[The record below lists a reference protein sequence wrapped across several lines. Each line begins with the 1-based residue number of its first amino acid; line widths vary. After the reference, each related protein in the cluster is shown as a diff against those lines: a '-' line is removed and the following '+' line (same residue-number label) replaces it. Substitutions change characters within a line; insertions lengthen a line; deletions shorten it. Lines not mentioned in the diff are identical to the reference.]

1 MSRTLYLFSA
11 VYPYNLY
18 GDNFLEREVDYLC
31 KGFNKI
37 VVIPYRKEIESYK
50 EVPENTFVLTPIL
63 DSRVGFILRGIISF
77 AGIKYLMPVF
87 FRQKVFLNKT
97 KFNTWVKAYTFLN
110 NLSNRKDIRKIGK
123 QLAKNDVC
131 YFYWGKWGNMLSVV
145 WKGKAH
151 FVSRFHGEWDLW
163 EESSGSYTPL
173 RDKVAESLDF
183 AAFISRK
190 GEAYFNKK
198 YQIKRTI
205 FAPLGSMDMGVPPKS
220 NDGIVRIFT
229 CSNVI
234 SLKRVPLIFDCINS
248 FSHYRKVI
256 WTHIGGG
263 ADLDTLREK
272 VDAEKIETLEVHL
285 LGKKDHSEVIDYYK
299 THTIDLFINLSTVE
313 GVPVTIM
320 EAISCDV
327 PVVAT
332 DVGGVSEIV
341 TGETGVL
348 VSKNP
353 SVDEVVAAMEK
364 AVNGEYHPRRF
375 WQQNYNADNNYSMFV
390 KEIVKLTI

>member
-31 KGFNKI
+31 KGFDSI
-37 VVIPYRKEIESYK
+37 VVAPYRKEIDNYK
-50 EVPENTFVLTPIL
+50 EVPANTSVLKPIL
-63 DSRVGFILRGIISF
+63 DSRLGFILRGIISF
-77 AGIKYLMPVF
+77 PGIKYLIPVF

-110 NLSNRKDIRKIGK
+110 NLSNRKDVRRIGK
-123 QLAKNDVC
+123 QLTKDDVC

-163 EESSGSYTPL
+163 EESSGGYTPL

-190 GEAYFNKK
+190 GETYFNKK
-198 YQIKRTI
+198 YKIKRTL
-205 FAPLGSMDMGVPPKS
+205 FAPLGSMDMGISPKS
-220 NDGIVRIFT
+220 NDGILRIFT

-234 SLKRVPLIFDCINS
+234 PLKRVPLIFDCINS
-248 FSHYRKVI
+248 FSRNRKVI

-263 ADLDTLREK
+263 ADLDALRER
-272 VDAEKIETLEVHL
+272 VDSERVENLEVHL

-299 THTIDLFINLSTVE
+299 SHSIDLFINLSTVE

-348 VSKNP
+348 VNTNP
-353 SVDEVVAAMEK
+353 SVDEVVVAMEK
-364 AVNGEYHPRRF
+364 AVDGEYHPRQF
-375 WQQNYNADNNYSMFV
+375 WQQNYNADNNYSSFV
-390 KEIVKLTI
+390 KEIAKLII

>member
-31 KGFNKI
+31 NEFDHI
-37 VVIPYRKEIESYK
+37 VVIPYRKEIENYK
-50 EVPENTFVLTPIL
+50 EVPANATVITPIL
-63 DSRVGFILRGIISF
+63 DSRLGFILRGIISF
-77 AGIKYLMPVF
+77 QGIKYLIPVF
-87 FRQKVFLNKT
+87 FRKKVFLSKT
-97 KFNTWVKAYTFLN
+97 KFNTWVKAYSFLN
-110 NLSNRKDIRKIGK
+110 NLSNRKDIRRIGK
-123 QLAKNDVC
+123 QLTKDDVC

-145 WKGKAH
+145 WKGKTH

-163 EESSGSYTPL
+163 EESSGGYTPL
-173 RDKVAESLDF
+173 REKVADSLDF

-198 YQIKRTI
+198 YQIKRTL
-205 FAPLGSMDMGVPPKS
+205 FAPLGSMEMGISPKS

-234 SLKRVPLIFDCINS
+234 PLKRVPLIFDCINS
-248 FSHYRKVI
+248 FSRNRKVI

-263 ADLDTLREK
+263 ADLDALREK
-272 VDAEKIETLEVHL
+272 VSSEKVQNLEVHL

-299 THTIDLFINLSTVE
+299 SHSIDLFINLSTVE

-341 TGETGVL
+341 TNETGVL
-348 VSKNP
+348 VKADP

-364 AVNGEYHPRRF
+364 AITGHYTPREF
-375 WQQNYNADNNYSMFV
+375 WDAHYNADRNYSYFA
-390 KEIVKLTI
+390 KEISNL